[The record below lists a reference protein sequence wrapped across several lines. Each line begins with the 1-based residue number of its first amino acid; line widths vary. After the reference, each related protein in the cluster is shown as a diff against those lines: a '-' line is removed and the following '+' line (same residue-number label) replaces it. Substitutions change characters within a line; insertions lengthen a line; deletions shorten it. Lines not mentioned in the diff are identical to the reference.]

1 MHDEYKETSTMHG
14 EHWEMSAIC
23 DGKGQIGDNNQ
34 REIPAASEEM
44 SILGEE
50 LHLRL
55 KEYAHSYSLKRIE
68 QRRCAMPEEEIR
80 EMKKESTNEH
90 T

>member
-1 MHDEYKETSTMHG
+1 MGNDKWDKY
-14 EHWEMSAIC
+14 EMTHS
-23 DGKGQIGDNNQ
+23 K
-34 REIPAASEEM
+34 EIPAASEEM
-44 SILGEE
+44 NILGEE

-68 QRRCAMPEEEIR
+68 QRSCAMPDEEIR
-80 EMKKESTNEH
+80 EEKRKRTKEH

>member
-1 MHDEYKETSTMHG
+1 MGNNKWVKYEMIHNKETL
-14 EHWEMSAIC
+14 
-23 DGKGQIGDNNQ
+23 
-34 REIPAASEEM
+34 AASEEM
-44 SILGEE
+44 IILGEE

-68 QRRCAMPEEEIR
+68 QRSCAMPDEEVIEEKR
-80 EMKKESTNEH
+80 EQANEH